1 MTELA
6 IAALVLAGVLFAWF
20 GWLAVAPAGAAA
32 AMLRLPRHRAAGI
45 VLASAALAWS
55 GWMLYCMPM
64 ESLERFK
71 PWLFSLTPAA
81 IVLVSLYMDDLLA
94 PRALGGLLSLAPVLL
109 LDAARFH
116 PSPWSLLVK
125 VIAYIMVVKG
135 MALLLSPYLFRR
147 MALFLAA
154 SPGRTRIAGCCGLG
168 VAALL
173 AALALTV
180 Y

>member
-6 IAALVLAGVLFAWF
+6 IAALILAGVLFAWF
-20 GWLAVAPAGAAA
+20 GWLAVAPQSAAA
-32 AMLRLPRHRAAGI
+32 ALLRFPRHRVAGI
-45 VLASAALAWS
+45 VLAAAALTWS

-71 PWLFSLTPAA
+71 PWLFVLTPAS
-81 IVLVSLYMDDLLA
+81 IVLVSIFMDDLLA
-94 PRALGGLLSLAPVLL
+94 PRALGGLFSLAPVLL

-125 VIAYIMVVKG
+125 IIAYAMVIKG

-147 MALFLAA
+147 MAMLVTA
-154 SPGRTRIAGCCGLG
+154 SPRRTRLLGCCGLG
-168 VAALL
+168 IAAVLVT
-173 AALALTV
+173 LALTV